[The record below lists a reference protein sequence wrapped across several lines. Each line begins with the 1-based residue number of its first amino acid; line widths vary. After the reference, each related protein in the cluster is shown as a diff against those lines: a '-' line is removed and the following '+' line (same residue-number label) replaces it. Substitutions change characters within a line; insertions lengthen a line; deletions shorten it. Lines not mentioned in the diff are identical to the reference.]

1 MSETTYSKLLEWE
14 IWNFMSIE
22 HAEITFD
29 ERNIVNLKG
38 YNDSGKSATLLAL
51 KVLLLNVNPTKQKD
65 FIQDGKDFFRVIARF
80 DDGVS
85 IKREKYLDGKSLY
98 EMSKDNVVIYTTASK
113 DGVLT
118 KVQDVPEPIA
128 QYLGLIMYED
138 TCLNAR
144 SCIEQLIGVS
154 TKGADNYK
162 LLNTVL
168 KSEELATATTQ
179 INKDLNAK
187 DKEIQAITSD
197 LKATHNLYASFGA
210 LTKELIA
217 HLKEADTVLDN
228 ENTRYAALYNAN
240 NLVSNINSVQ
250 IVPELDTI
258 DLQRLTLLMS
268 VNKTMTELSNLEITP
283 ELTTVDSSKLKKL
296 LEISNLYNKVSA
308 EETVPELHKIDDSK
322 LQLLLNIS
330 RLLSEITA
338 TENEVTAIDNTLS
351 ELDTELNKH
360 LEDMGDTN
368 LVKCPSCGTVFDPT
382 NAEVLPHNH

>member
-1 MSETTYSKLLEWE
+1 MSETTYSKLLGWE

-98 EMSKDNVVIYTTASK
+98 EMSKDDVVIYTTASK

-179 INKDLNAK
+179 INKDRNAK

-197 LKATHNLYASFGA
+197 LKATQDLYNSFGA
-210 LTKELIA
+210 LTKELIT
-217 HLKEADTVLDN
+217 HLKETDTVLDN

-258 DLQRLTLLMS
+258 DLQRLNLLMS

-283 ELTTVDSSKLKKL
+283 ELTTVDSSKLKNL
-296 LEISNLYNKVSA
+296 LEISNLYNIVSA
-308 EETVPELHKIDDSK
+308 EETVPELQKIDDSK
-322 LQLLLNIS
+322 LQLLLNIN
-330 RLLSEITA
+330 RLLSAITT
-338 TENEVTAIDNTLS
+338 TEDEVKAIDTTLA
-351 ELDTELNKH
+351 ELDTELNKQ
-360 LEDMGDTN
+360 LEDIGDTN
-368 LVKCPSCGTVFDPT
+368 LVKCPACGTVFDPT
-382 NAEVLPHNH
+382 NAEVLPHKH